1 MLKKSLKK
9 ILNYCGYELV
19 NTKSILNQSNID
31 SEKMVLFNKV
41 SPFTMT
47 SFQRVG
53 AISEAIEYLCKY
65 KIEGDIVECGVW
77 RGGSMMAAA
86 ISLIN
91 KNDIWRKLYL
101 YDTFEGMSEPD
112 EKDVSVNNLLALSY
126 LNTKEKSK
134 DDLIW
139 AYSTLE
145 EVKNNIYQTNYPKD
159 KIFFVQGKVEDT
171 LPNKLHSKI
180 ALLRLDTDW
189 YESTKCELENLFPL
203 LVDGGILIIDDY
215 GYWKGCKKAVDEYF
229 EKNNIRIFLN
239 IIDDTGRIAIKL

>member
-1 MLKKSLKK
+1 MIKANFKKLIERFGYKVIKK
-9 ILNYCGYELV
+9 E
-19 NTKSILNQSNID
+19 SNSSPND
-31 SEKMVLFNKV
+31 DPEKDILFNKV

-47 SFQRVG
+47 SYQRVAAMSD
-53 AISEAIEYLCKY
+53 AIKYLSKY

-91 KNDIWRKLYL
+91 NGDTQRDLYL

-112 EKDVSVNNLLALSY
+112 ENDISHANLLAINYMNENERS
-126 LNTKEKSK
+126 EG
-134 DDLIW
+134 DVIW
-139 AYSTLE
+139 AYSTLD
-145 EVKNNIYQTNYPKD
+145 EVKNNIYQIDYPKE
-159 KIFFVQGKVEDT
+159 KIHFVKGKVEDT

-203 LVDGGILIIDDY
+203 LVNNGILIIDDY
-215 GYWKGCKKAVDEYF
+215 GFWKGCKKAVDEYF
-229 EKNNIRIFLN
+229 EKNNIRIFLSV
-239 IIDDTGRIAIKL
+239 IDDTGRIAIKL